1 MHEDIII
8 DIKPISADKI
18 AKMGVVTIVI
28 TRYLVE
34 SMCLDTFEAQIDE
47 LRKAGLDAKEK
58 LNYFFDGYDDDACE
72 LFEISEVRQFT
83 RRMFEIAPEI
93 LFYLSPVSRELFLD
107 CLLDNEKVAINNAF
121 YGIVRKDTKRNR
133 RLINTLDRNRDNYI
147 QKVTASNS

>member
-1 MHEDIII
+1 M
-8 DIKPISADKI
+8 IKNIFKNKPLPANKI
-18 AKMGVVTIVI
+18 AKDDFILIAI
-28 TRYLVE
+28 TRHVVE
-34 SMCLDTFEAQIDE
+34 SMCLDTFEAQRDE

-107 CLLDNEKVAINNAF
+107 CLLDNEKVAINNAC
-121 YGIVRKDTKRNR
+121 YGIVRKDNKRNR
-133 RLINTLDRNRDNYI
+133 RLIKALDRNRDNYI

>member
-47 LRKAGLDAKEK
+47 LRKAGLDAREK
-58 LNYFFDGYDDDACE
+58 LNYFFDGYNDDKRE

-107 CLLDNEKVAINNAF
+107 CLLDNEKVAINNAC
-121 YGIVRKDTKRNR
+121 YGIVRKDNKRNR
-133 RLINTLDRNRDNYI
+133 RLIKALDRNRDNYI